1 MYLQNHINTDSMRVV
16 QDSIKA
22 ATQDSGLFDHLG
34 FNISNVGSDELALT
48 VLGYG
53 IVFLALLT
61 LYLFFV
67 NLTKLIIKLR
77 KNKLKGSGKVVSE
90 TDDDS
95 ISGEVAAAISMALA
109 LNFQEAHD
117 IESTI
122 ITIKKVQSQYSP
134 WNSKLHGL
142 RQNPKY

>member
-1 MYLQNHINTDSMRVV
+1 MFLQTQINSDSLGVV
-16 QDSIKA
+16 QDSIKTA
-22 ATQDSGLFDHLG
+22 AQNTDVINSLG

-61 LYLFFV
+61 LYLFFA

-77 KNKLKGSGKVVSE
+77 KSKLKESGKNVSE
-90 TDDDS
+90 TDDDT